1 MFSQAAPTLAA
12 RCAVREAPAAAGIS
26 VVGAGDGR
34 WDAPGEESLA
44 PRWTPRF
51 RREDL
56 VALPAA
62 LLAVLELHD
71 LEGVSFGEALV
82 FAAQCERLQRL
93 TLERLGDGTDGRSRL
108 RGADLE
114 LPLQACPHITSVR
127 IVGAVGHD
135 LDMWSCDTASTL
147 DSVGLRSLSIVDCD
161 ARYDSVKRGQADE
174 DEGPADWFDTNDN
187 LICKVAQGI
196 PSLEQL
202 DLAGTGCP
210 SNHGV
215 RLIESFLPYL
225 KVREYVLVQEHI
237 LLSHGVRMIQ
247 SFLQYLQ
254 ANRPI
259 ILSKET

>member
-1 MFSQAAPTLAA
+1 MNRERERERERERDGDARTGDVCACVYVMYAQAAPTLAA
-12 RCAVREAPAAAGIS
+12 RCAVREAPAATGIS
-26 VVGAGDGR
+26 IVGDGR
-34 WDAPGEESLA
+34 WNGEESLA
-44 PRWTPRF
+44 PRWAPRF

-56 VALPAA
+56 AALPAA
-62 LLAVLELHD
+62 LLAVIELHD
-71 LEGVSFGEALV
+71 VEAVSFGEALV
-82 FAAQCERLQRL
+82 FAAQCVRLQRL

-108 RGADLE
+108 HGADLE
-114 LPLQACPHITSVR
+114 LLLQACLHITSVR

-135 LDMWSCDTASTL
+135 LDMWSCDTTSTL
-147 DSVGLRSLSIVDCD
+147 GSVGLRSLSIVDCD

-174 DEGPADWFDTNDN
+174 DEGAADWIDTNDN

-225 KVREYVLVQEHI
+225 QVREYVLVQEHI
-237 LLSHGVRMIQ
+237 LLSQ
-247 SFLQYLQ
+247 
-254 ANRPI
+254 
-259 ILSKET
+259 